1 MNNVWAPWRI
11 EYILSH
17 RDDGCFLCE
26 MIGQSDD
33 RSNRLLHRG
42 TTCCVVMN
50 RFPYTGGHLMV
61 APLRHVGALPE
72 MTPAESAEMM
82 SLAQRCVT
90 ILEAEMK
97 AQGFNVGFN
106 LGKAAGAGLK
116 DHIHLHVVPRWIGDT
131 NFMPILGRTTV
142 IPQALD
148 ELYDRLKPAFAG

>member
-17 RDDGCFLCE
+17 HDDGCFLCE
-26 MIGQSDD
+26 MFGKADD
-33 RSNRLLHRG
+33 RGNRLLKRG
-42 TTCCVVMN
+42 ETCAVVMN

-61 APLRHVGALPE
+61 APLRHVGGLSDVSGAE
-72 MTPAESAEMM
+72 MAEMM
-82 SLAQRCVT
+82 SLAQRCVS
-90 ILEAEMK
+90 ILEREMK
-97 AQGFNVGFN
+97 AQGFNIGFN

-131 NFMPILGRTTV
+131 NFMPILSHTTV

-148 ELYDRLKPAFAG
+148 DLYDRLLPAFAT